1 MKCHSTWNVTQNG
14 MSLNMECHSK
24 WNVIKFLKWTVNGC
38 ERFGEREHNWVMH
51 SQHYPAID
59 GVEIINI

>member
-1 MKCHSTWNVTQNG
+1 MGLRHLCRQENS
-14 MSLNMECHSK
+14 SK
-24 WNVIKFLKWTVNGC
+24 IPEMDCKMVVEDLEK
-38 ERFGEREHNWVMH
+38 REHNWVMH